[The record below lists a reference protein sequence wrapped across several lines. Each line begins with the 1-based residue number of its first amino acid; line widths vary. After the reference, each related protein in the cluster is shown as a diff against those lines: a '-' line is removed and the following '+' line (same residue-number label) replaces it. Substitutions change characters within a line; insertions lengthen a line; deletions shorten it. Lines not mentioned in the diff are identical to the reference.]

1 MLTPPRVSRGRARRA
16 LACPAVRCLLAACA
30 LNLLI
35 EILNQRSIAEAC
47 TRMVTEP
54 TLMIYN
60 FSLIALTLSI
70 SCLFRRQIFAMTLC
84 ALPWLTVSVVNFVLQ
99 CFRNTPLS
107 AVDFK
112 LFFSVIYI
120 MDVYLTVWQ
129 MVLICVVIVAVIAL
143 LVLLGIRARPQA
155 RRWRS
160 SLALIA
166 LCAAFAAGSTPLL
179 LHMGILS
186 NSYSNLTRAYRDY
199 GLPYCFLVSVFDRGI
214 SEPEEYSEETVDEVL
229 GEIDARQSDTPAPE
243 TPQLP
248 AESET
253 DPAVSPN
260 VIFLQLESFID
271 AAQLKNL
278 TYSDDPTPY
287 FSSLRQHF
295 PSGTLRVPTYGA
307 GTVNTEF
314 EVLTGMSLDY
324 FGAGEYPYIT
334 VLLDQTC
341 ESLAYNLRENG
352 YTATAIHN
360 NTATFYDRDRVFA
373 NLGFDRFVSE
383 EYMYDL
389 EYTAVGWPKDRCL
402 TDEIVRA
409 LDASDGLDFIYA
421 ISVQPHGKYPTDPDT
436 LRNEPIR
443 ITAGFDEDEE
453 DELVAFTYYVNQLH
467 AVDEFLRTL
476 TQTLRAREEPTVLVL
491 YGDHLPNFELSESD
505 VASGDLFLTEYVIWS
520 NYGLTAPDRDL
531 AAYQLSSHVL
541 SLIGCDTGIL
551 TRLHQTCADEES
563 YLADLEMLEYD
574 MLFGEMSV
582 WDGENPYPPTALALG
597 YDDIRLSRGEY
608 IDGSVYLS
616 GLGFNAAST
625 VFYDDDAQETLL
637 INRNTLQVRGSEPEP
652 GTVITVRQLASDG
665 AELSTTNAWVVPE
678 DFLTRRTAHTAPQT
692 DDPEPERAN

>member
-1 MLTPPRVSRGRARRA
+1 MSTRSLTARQKLARAFSV
-16 LACPAVRCLLAACA
+16 PAVRCLVCACL

-35 EILNQRSIAEAC
+35 EILNQRSLSVAC
-47 TRMVTEP
+47 MRMVTEP

-99 CFRNTPLS
+99 CFRSTPLS

-129 MVLICVVIVAVIAL
+129 MVLICVVIVLVIAL
-143 LVLLGIRARPQA
+143 LVLLGIRSRPRA

-160 SLALIA
+160 SIALIA

-179 LHMGILS
+179 LHMGVLS
-186 NSYSNLTRAYRDY
+186 SSYSNLTRAYHDY

-214 SEPEEYSEETVDEVL
+214 DEPEEYSEETVDEVL
-229 GEIDARQSDTPAPE
+229 DEIDARQPETPAPE
-243 TPQLP
+243 TPPLP
-248 AESET
+248 AADEEEQ
-253 DPAVSPN
+253 AISPN

-271 AAQLKNL
+271 AAELKNL

-287 FSSLRQHF
+287 FSSLKQDF
-295 PSGTLRVPTYGA
+295 PSGTLQVPTYGA

-334 VLLDQTC
+334 VLQEQTC

-360 NTATFYDRDRVFA
+360 NTATFYDRDLVFSS
-373 NLGFDRFVSE
+373 LGFDRFVSE

-389 EYTAVGWPKDRCL
+389 EYTSVGWPKDRCL
-402 TDEIVRA
+402 TAEILRA
-409 LDASDGLDFIYA
+409 LGKSDGLDFLYA
-421 ISVQPHGKYPTDPDT
+421 ISVQPHGKYPTDLDA
-436 LRNEPIR
+436 LRDEPIQ
-443 ITAGFDEDEE
+443 ITAGFSEDEAE
-453 DELVAFTYYVNQLH
+453 QQAAFTYYVNQLRE
-467 AVDEFLRTL
+467 VDDFLREL
-476 TQTLRAREEPTVLVL
+476 TDALRAWDEPVLLVL
-491 YGDHLPNFELSESD
+491 FGDHLPNFELSEQD
-505 VASGDLFLTEYVIWS
+505 VASGDLLQTEYVIWS
-520 NYGLTAPDRDL
+520 NYGLIAEDRDL
-531 AAYQLSSHVL
+531 AAYQLSAHAL

-551 TRLHQTCADEES
+551 TRLHQTCADNES
-563 YLADLEMLEYD
+563 YPEDLEMLEYD

-582 WDGENPYPPTALALG
+582 WDGENPYAPTALELG
-597 YDDIRLSRGEY
+597 YGDIRLARGEY

-616 GLGFNAAST
+616 GLGFNASSV
-625 VFYDDDAQETLL
+625 VFYDDDPQETVL
-637 INRNTLQVRGSEPEP
+637 INRNTLQVHDSEPEP

-678 DFLTRRTAHTAPQT
+678 DFLTRRSAHASPQT
-692 DDPEPERAN
+692 DDPEPTD